1 MKKLHLIILLLA
13 VTLGGMA
20 QTIGEAFY
28 IYRNDGQFNVFFRD
42 EVQSIEYSY
51 ADEDG
56 NTYDEIVTQIVT
68 TADSIYKIPLAAIDS
83 VGFVHPRTIYKENVI
98 PMEGELMDYLV
109 CVDGLTLTFMP
120 TLPNS
125 LTPQEGTK
133 LVELGLTDIFP
144 HGFLGNVSKV
154 IKTSEEITVKCDSI
168 MLEDAVSRFYGSYKL
183 EGKKSSKSRR
193 AAYIDTYHKSLNLEP
208 FSKKIS
214 LSDLVAESE
223 VMELSVD
230 NSIFEINAKRF
241 VDIFLTISIDD
252 RLEIDRYD
260 AHIETTLDSEVKYD
274 FCGGISGGPSVEVA
288 IPDIPIVP
296 GITFYMHPG
305 AKLEGTGEVA
315 LGFTWTPV
323 LEHVLNLEI
332 YPKDLLKSKVTKNA
346 LNLQDSHFDWRYL
359 AGTATFKTAATLEL
373 GFGLGNSNFIKVGGE
388 LDFGI
393 KEDINYTFNIEDLS
407 KDKKNQVYNLI
418 YDMNKIDLT
427 MYLGTYFVVS
437 ALGDDSPWN
446 IAWKPGKDW
455 DLLKIYEGRFFP
467 SFDNVTIKRDEA
479 NSHIINA
486 GSDISNDCFLPVTV
500 GYILFDSD
508 DNYIDTW
515 YKDDANYWN
524 RISSFHRYEH
534 QFNGIDLTK
543 SYKVY
548 PCIKIFDKYDMIASP
563 YAELK
568 PISAKVVKFNMTK
581 VQYSKAAFV
590 NDNQNY
596 DFCYNAAITVELE
609 NTESVED
616 WGYVYEDPNH
626 QIKHISLKGHESP
639 YTDTNYAFYRNA
651 PTSTACLYGYVKYQG
666 DENYY
671 YGEKTD
677 YPLVYDKQ
685 PEAITKE
692 VSEVSATN
700 AKVKCEYKEAAPW
713 GGVCGVEYWKDP
725 DHHELF
731 FETANEEI
739 EITLNNLSPNTTYYY
754 RAFIKVG
761 DKYYRAEETKSFTT
775 QSPVTNLCPD
785 ENHPH
790 LIDLGLPSGTKW
802 ACCNVGASSPGQ
814 HGGYYGWGDTNVKS
828 YYWWDTLPYFVAWN
842 GDNCIFN
849 DIGSNIAG
857 SSYDVAHVCW
867 GGKWSMPT
875 LDMIKELVENCDYQ
889 GGSSGLYF
897 TGPNGNSI
905 FIPFGGII
913 TGDAYFFE
921 DEAWLWSSTNAQHSN
936 MDDAYILRCAQ
947 DNLSAYYSQTSYYAG
962 CNVRPVQPGIT
973 VKTSEATDVKVVS
986 ATLNG
991 KVDNYE
997 ALEGT
1002 VTYAFCYSTD
1012 EDVMNSFNV
1021 RTITATD
1028 DGNGNFSATIDDLE
1042 IETQYYYYA
1051 YIQKGEDKFFG
1062 DVMSFITNSLC
1073 PDENHPHMIDLGL
1086 PSGIKW
1092 ACCNVGASNPR
1103 ERGGYYA
1110 WGETFEK
1117 SSYSWESY
1125 TLYDINRTENAGYF
1139 DIAVD
1144 ISGTDYDVAH
1154 VKWGSKWKMPSKT
1167 DFEELI
1173 ANCGTKTIT
1182 YYNDIFG
1189 YSNDYSILL
1198 IGSNGKAII
1207 LPQTG
1212 LRQDERPITD
1222 FGGLYYWS
1230 STRDTRTK
1238 TGSMTASSGYRDAF
1252 YLGGW
1257 SSLSMGDC
1265 NRTQGFPIRPMWK
1278 E

>member
-1 MKKLHLIILLLA
+1 MKKLHLIILLLT
-13 VTLGGMA
+13 VTLSGIA
-20 QTIGEAFY
+20 QNVGDAFY
-28 IYRNDGQFNVFFRD
+28 IYRNDGGFNAFFRD

-51 ADEDG
+51 EDADG

-83 VGFVHPRTIYKENVI
+83 VGFIQPETIYAENVKMI
-98 PMEGELMDYLV
+98 DNLMPYIKG
-109 CVDGLTLTFMP
+109 VDGMVLTLSSEIPKGITPNINDVLLYEKFD
-120 TLPNS
+120 NS
-125 LTPQEGTK
+125 LFPFGFAGRVTAINNNAITCEAVTIDDIYQKLIGIGSIETLDDDQSAALRIHSRRISGGTTGSVK
-133 LVELGLTDIFP
+133 LLLPYG
-144 HGFLGNVSKV
+144 
-154 IKTSEEITVKCDSI
+154 SEE
-168 MLEDAVSRFYGSYKL
+168 EGFYGKL
-183 EGKKSSKSRR
+183 EGLLSFGIHVIYQHERGKSDYFNVNLSPHIGVALEAGIKGKLIDWKWVSKEIDLFYVPIPSTPFLLMITGVPVVSASLEASITARR
-193 AAYIDTYHKSLNLEP
+193 
-208 FSKKIS
+208 
-214 LSDLVAESE
+214 
-223 VMELSVD
+223 ELSWGCDLGVSYENGKWKKFFKNKIGDPRDLELQGDVKGRFFIGPKIGFGVYSVGKVLATSIKNEMGAEFVADMGTDFLNTDSYEELIKKQVDCNLTGKFSLEAELKFAKVLKLEKEWEIASFTKNLNSWKLFPTFSTPALEGSNSSNITLSIVPSEKLLYPVSIGMGLWKD
-230 NSIFEINAKRF
+230 NSLQDFNYCTENYR
-241 VDIFLTISIDD
+241 TIESWPLQKYQTSFYNIKPNTEYVVSPLVKIKGIEF
-252 RLEIDRYD
+252 RATPD
-260 AHIETTLDSEVKYD
+260 ATVYIKK
-274 FCGGISGGPSVEVA
+274 
-288 IPDIPIVP
+288 DIPIS
-296 GITFYMHPG
+296 ITSFNINEATYSLNGFEH
-305 AKLEGTGEVA
+305 EGNHYTFRYIAETTVR
-315 LGFTWTPV
+315 L
-323 LEHVLNLEI
+323 
-332 YPKDLLKSKVTKNA
+332 KNA
-346 LNLQDSHFDWRYL
+346 
-359 AGTATFKTAATLEL
+359 
-373 GFGLGNSNFIKVGGE
+373 
-388 LDFGI
+388 
-393 KEDINYTFNIEDLS
+393 
-407 KDKKNQVYNLI
+407 
-418 YDMNKIDLT
+418 
-427 MYLGTYFVVS
+427 
-437 ALGDDSPWN
+437 
-446 IAWKPGKDW
+446 
-455 DLLKIYEGRFFP
+455 
-467 SFDNVTIKRDEA
+467 
-479 NSHIINA
+479 
-486 GSDISNDCFLPVTV
+486 
-500 GYILFDSD
+500 
-508 DNYIDTW
+508 
-515 YKDDANYWN
+515 
-524 RISSFHRYEH
+524 
-534 QFNGIDLTK
+534 
-543 SYKVY
+543 
-548 PCIKIFDKYDMIASP
+548 
-563 YAELK
+563 
-568 PISAKVVKFNMTK
+568 
-581 VQYSKAAFV
+581 
-590 NDNQNY
+590 
-596 DFCYNAAITVELE
+596 
-609 NTESVED
+609 ESVED

-639 YTDTNYAFYRNA
+639 YTDTNYAFYRNE
-651 PTSTACLYGYVKYQG
+651 PRSTACLYGYVKYQG

-713 GGVCGVEYWKDP
+713 GGVCGVEYWKDS
-725 DHHELF
+725 DHQELF